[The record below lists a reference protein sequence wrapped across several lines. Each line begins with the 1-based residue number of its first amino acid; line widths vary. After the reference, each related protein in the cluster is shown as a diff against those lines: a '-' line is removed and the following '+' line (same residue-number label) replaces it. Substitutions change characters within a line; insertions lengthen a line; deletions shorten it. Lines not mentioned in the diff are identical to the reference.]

1 MALVDMRDMLNHAY
15 QEHYAVGAFD
25 IVNLDFLQGVLKG
38 AEACQAPVI
47 LNFVVPQF
55 KYYDFELLI
64 SAAIAGAERSPVPI
78 ALHLD
83 HAPDLAT
90 IIKGIKYGC
99 NGVMIDGS
107 HLPFEKN
114 VELTRAVVKIAHDC
128 GIAVEGELG
137 VIAGYSGDDH
147 ADEQDGI
154 FTWPDEAR
162 QFARQ
167 TKVDFLAVSI
177 GTRHGI
183 RLERFDLDLKRLTQ
197 INKAVGI
204 PLVIH
209 GGSGL
214 TDAQCECLIDRG
226 AARINFYSGLSQIA
240 ARRIRSNCLID
251 RTGGAAA
258 LGSGVIEVIDKEVQR
273 CLSVLGAAGR
283 ADTILSII
291 SPWREVERLVLYNS
305 SDEEDQK
312 VQEALQEGS
321 RVLSTIPGV
330 RKVFTGRTIKEGEK
344 NRYCWLVRFSHPKAI
359 DSYCNMAEYKSI
371 EDTCF
376 RTSSTGSV
384 SIDYLD
390 LARNND
396 KTHALLAEQ
405 CPAPSSRKNRK
416 QISTEIR

>member
-1 MALVDMRDMLNHAY
+1 MALVNMRDLLNHAY

-25 IVNLDFLQGVLKG
+25 IVNLEFLQGALQG
-38 AEACQAPVI
+38 AETSRAPVI

-64 SAAIAGAERSPVPI
+64 AAAIAGAERSTVPI

-83 HAPDLAT
+83 HASDLET
-90 IIKGIKYGC
+90 VFQGIRNGC

-114 VELTRAVVKIAHDC
+114 VELTRTVTKAAHAC

-137 VIAGYSGDDH
+137 VISGYSGDDH
-147 ADEQDGI
+147 ADDHDGV

-162 QFARQ
+162 QFVRQ

-183 RLERFDLDLKRLTQ
+183 RLERFDLDLKRLSQ

-240 ARRIRSNCLID
+240 ARRVRNNCLVD

-258 LGSGVIEVIDKEVQR
+258 LGGGVVDVISKEVQR
-273 CLSVLGAAGR
+273 CLGVLGASGR
-283 ADTILSII
+283 AETALSSI
-291 SPWREVERLVLYNS
+291 SLWSEVERLVLYVGPV
-305 SDEEDQK
+305 DENQK
-312 VQEALQEGS
+312 AEETLAEGR
-321 RVLSTIPGV
+321 RVLSSVPGV
-330 RKVFTGRTIKEGEK
+330 RRIFAGRSIKAGEK
-344 NRYCWLVRFSHPKAI
+344 NRFCWLVRFAHPKAI
-359 DSYCNMAEYKSI
+359 DSLSNSTEFSVLEEAYLR
-371 EDTCF
+371 DG
-376 RTSSTGSV
+376 SSGCV
-384 SIDYLD
+384 SIDYQHIESSLGRAQVLD
-390 LARNND
+390 SKRCR
-396 KTHALLAEQ
+396 T
-405 CPAPSSRKNRK
+405 PPSRRDRK
-416 QISTEIR
+416 QNVARI